1 MFTEALFKTARTWK
15 QPKCPV
21 TDEWIKK
28 MWNMYTME
36 YCSVIKIKNETA
48 TWIDLEIAI
57 LSEVRQRKI
66 NIISVHACLYHL
78 YVKSKKK
85 KMVQVNLFTKQK

>member
-78 YVKSKKK
+78 YVESKK
-85 KMVQVNLFTKQK
+85 T

>member
-57 LSEVRQRKI
+57 LSEVRERQI
-66 NIISVHACLYHL
+66 P
-78 YVKSKKK
+78 
-85 KMVQVNLFTKQK
+85 